1 MIYKENS
8 IVLESVFIPNNCV
21 EILKAGTR
29 IYNLK
34 GTSNDEIKFINSVG
48 EIEKFDTVIKSYKN
62 ILHNNSEQIIEK
74 YNKLYFDCQDFL
86 DINFGYDD
94 LINEIIIAEN
104 DIAEF
109 EKNVHGYINSI
120 SQKCCNENCNGRG
133 YKICGAHVTLNPF
146 SRNIQEGNKFYIV
159 PLCDSCNQ
167 EYYEPI
173 ILADDIPAIVGTW
186 DGIIR

>member
-48 EIEKFDTVIKSYKN
+48 EIEKFDTVIDAYKN
-62 ILHNNSEQIIEK
+62 ILYYK
-74 YNKLYFDCQDFL
+74 YKTARNISDFI
-86 DINFGYDD
+86 D
-94 LINEIIIAEN
+94 
-104 DIAEF
+104 
-109 EKNVHGYINSI
+109 SI

-133 YKICGAHVTLNPF
+133 YKICGAHVTLDPF